1 MFLMGFEHRT
11 SCFRHPY
18 FARQSG
24 CRARTTVGPLFPEL
38 NIIHIKLM
46 LLNNYK
52 CVKNKF

>member
-11 SCFRHPY
+11 SCFRHPN

-24 CRARTTVGPLFPEL
+24 CGARTTVGPLFNEL

-46 LLNNYK
+46 LLK
-52 CVKNKF
+52 K